1 MSSYSATRHARLST
15 PSPLPQ
21 ALIALVGGVGLFFVL
36 LGAVV
41 FSFNNYYSGEIYPG
55 VSVAGVDLSGM
66 KPEDAAALLSQR
78 LTFPETG
85 KIVFQ
90 QGTKIWIAKP
100 AEVGLFLDTEKSVLA
115 AYSLG
120 RQGGLITRL
129 AAELSAWY
137 KGVDLAPLLVY
148 DERIAQ
154 RYLNSIAAQVNTPTV
169 EASLHVSGVDVVVQP
184 GQVGH
189 TLDVRATLAPLEDQ
203 LRTLTDGILP
213 LVIYDSAPVIM
224 DVSQQAEIAKNI
236 LSAPL
241 TLTLPDAQE
250 GDPGPW
256 TFAPDKLAEMLT
268 IERVEAT
275 DGAHYQV
282 GLNAEGLR
290 SFLEGLAPKL
300 ARNSADARYRFNDD
314 TRQIDL
320 IQHAVIGR
328 SLDVDGTILAIN
340 QRLAQGDHEIPLSIN
355 VSQPAIGD
363 DANAA
368 QLGIT
373 ELVHQETTY
382 FYGSSASRIQN
393 IKTAA
398 SRFDGVMV
406 PPGAVFSMADV
417 LGDVSLDTGYA
428 EALIIYGNRTIKG
441 VGGGV
446 CQVSTTLFRTVFFG
460 GFPVVERYPHAYRV
474 YYYEQ
479 NAAGGNNSD
488 MAGLDATVYVPQV
501 DFKFKNDTPYWL
513 LMETY
518 PTNTSLTWKFYST
531 SDGRSVNWDTTG
543 LQNVTEPPDPLYQEN
558 DKLAKGEINQVD
570 WAVEGADVTVDRTVE
585 RSGQVYFQDS
595 FTTHYIPWR
604 AVYEYGP
611 GTKLPKEAK
620 QNENN

>member
-1 MSSYSATRHARLST
+1 MSSYSATRHTRLST

-21 ALIALVGGVGLFFVL
+21 ALIALAGGVGLFFVL
-36 LGAVV
+36 LGAVA
-41 FSFNNYYSGEIYPG
+41 FSFNSYYSGRIYPG
-55 VSVAGVDLSGM
+55 VSMAGVDLSGM
-66 KPEDAAALLSQR
+66 KPEEAAALLSQR

-90 QGTKIWIAKP
+90 RGTQVWIAKP
-100 AEVGLFLDTEKSVLA
+100 ADLGLFLDTEKSVLA

-120 RQGGLITRL
+120 RQGSLVTRL
-129 AAELSAWY
+129 AAQLSAWY
-137 KGVDLAPLLVY
+137 KGKDLAPLLVY
-148 DERIAQ
+148 DERVAQ
-154 RYLNSIAAQVNTPTV
+154 RYLNGIAAQVDTPTV
-169 EASLHVSGVDVVVQP
+169 EASLHVNGVNVVVQP

-189 TLDVRATLAPLEDQ
+189 TLDVQATLAPLEEQ

-213 LVIYDSAPVIM
+213 LVIYDTPPVIM

-256 TFAPDKLAEMLT
+256 TFAPEKLAELLT
-268 IERVEAT
+268 IERVEST

-290 SFLEGLAPKL
+290 SFLEDLAPKL
-300 ARNSADARYRFNDD
+300 ARNAVDARYRFNDD

-328 SLDVDGTILAIN
+328 SLDVDGTIQMIN
-340 QRLAQGDHEIPLSIN
+340 ERLAKGEHEVPLSVN
-355 VSQPAIGD
+355 TSQPAIGD
-363 DANAA
+363 DAKAA
-368 QLGIT
+368 DLGIT

-460 GFPVVERYPHAYRV
+460 GFPVVERHPHAYRV

-518 PTNTSLTWKFYST
+518 PSNTSLTWKFYST
-531 SDGRSVNWDTTG
+531 SDGRSVSWDTTG
-543 LQNVTEPPDPLYQEN
+543 LQNVAEPPAPLYQEN

-620 QNENN
+620 QSENN